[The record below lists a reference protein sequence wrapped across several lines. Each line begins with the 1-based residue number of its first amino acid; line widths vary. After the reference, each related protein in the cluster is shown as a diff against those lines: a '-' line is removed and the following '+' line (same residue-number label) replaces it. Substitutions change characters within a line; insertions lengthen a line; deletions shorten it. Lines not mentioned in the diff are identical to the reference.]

1 MSGAGQGPGGMRILD
16 ADAVRAALP
25 WPALIAAL
33 RQAFRDPPEVPLRAQ
48 HRIAIPG
55 DPDGTLL
62 LMPAWQGGRLIV
74 VKLVTV
80 MPGNGA
86 RNLPAVGASVL
97 AIDGRSGALLAMLDG
112 EEVTARRT
120 AAASAL
126 AADALARPDAA
137 ELLVVGAGRIAAH
150 LAEAHAAIR
159 RFRRIRIWAR
169 REAAAAA
176 LAAELAGLAP
186 EVTPAP
192 ALETAVREADV
203 IACATLATTPL
214 IRGTWLRPGAHLDLV
229 GGYTPQMR
237 EADDEAVVR
246 AGAVYVDTFAG
257 ALAEAGD
264 IVQPLA
270 SGALTRARITGELA
284 DLCREPAGARP
295 DAAAI
300 TLFKSV
306 GTALEDY
313 AAAALALGL

>member
-1 MSGAGQGPGGMRILD
+1 MNGAEGRPAMRILD
-16 ADAVRAALP
+16 EAAVRAALP

-33 RQAFRDPPEVPLRAQ
+33 REAFLAGCEIPLRTQ

-74 VKLVTV
+74 VKVVNV

-86 RNLPAVGASVL
+86 RGLPAVAASLL
-97 AIDGRSGALLAMLDG
+97 AFDGRSGALLALLDG
-112 EEVTARRT
+112 AEVTARRT

-137 ELLVVGAGRIAAH
+137 ELLVVGAGRIAAN
-150 LAEAHAAIR
+150 LAEAHCAVR
-159 RFRRIRIWAR
+159 RYRRVRIWAR
-169 REAAAAA
+169 RGEQATALATRLRTLAPDVAAA
-176 LAAELAGLAP
+176 GS
-186 EVTPAP
+186 
-192 ALETAVREADV
+192 LEPAVRAADV
-203 IACATLATTPL
+203 ISCATLSVDPL
-214 IRGTWLRPGAHLDLV
+214 IAGAWLKPGAHVDLV

-237 EADDEAVVR
+237 EADDAAAARAAV
-246 AGAVYVDTFAG
+246 VYVDTFEG

-270 SGALTRARITGELA
+270 SGALPRARIAGALA
-284 DLCREPAGARP
+284 DLCRRESAARP
-295 DAAAI
+295 AADAI

-313 AAAALALGL
+313 AAAALALGM